1 MNEHPRIK
9 VYGRMLG
16 CLAVDTAGKSRM
28 NAGNRMHT
36 SERSGYNAA
45 KLVGKWT
52 TSEIVHHSC
61 YM

>member
-1 MNEHPRIK
+1 MNEHPRIE

-16 CLAVDTAGKSRM
+16 CIAVNTAGRSRV

-36 SERSGYNAA
+36 SGCSMSKAASGRQR
-45 KLVGKWT
+45 T
-52 TSEIVHHSC
+52 TSETLGHSC